1 MNTRFPNLEE
11 VRREID
17 QIDRQ
22 LVELVAQRGA
32 CISEAA
38 RFKSSAEEIP
48 APQRV
53 EQVLSRVT
61 ALAAEIGADP
71 GVVEATWR
79 AMIAA
84 FIQAERRLHAG
95 LSASSLNH
103 ESQDPPCPCPSPTS
117 A

>member
-1 MNTRFPNLEE
+1 MNTRFATLEE

-17 QIDRQ
+17 RIDRQ
-22 LVELVAQRGA
+22 LVELVARRGT
-32 CISEAA
+32 CVPEAA
-38 RFKSSAEEIP
+38 RFKSNAEDIP
-48 APQRV
+48 APERV
-53 EQVLSRVT
+53 QQILSQVT

-95 LSASSLNH
+95 LSASFLNH
-103 ESQDPPCPCPSPTS
+103 ESQDPPCPCPSPTL